1 MSSSAYRVPALHC
14 TALGITLIAT
24 LGTNTYLVGTGHD
37 RILID
42 TGEGRPEWLASLKE
56 AVSAESTN
64 ISTVILTHWHHD
76 HISGVPDLLSL
87 FPQAQIYK
95 NNPALKGDPSV
106 WKDIQDGQRFIV
118 DGAVLRALHCP
129 GHTADHMAL
138 ILEDEDAMFT
148 GDNVL
153 GHGTAVFED
162 LATYMA
168 SLETMASNVTGR
180 AYPGHGDVIEDGK
193 GRILQYISHR
203 KQREDQV
210 LEVLA
215 QAKKGQVKA
224 DGVGISSMEIVK
236 TIYVDV
242 PVNLHEA
249 AERGVVQILQKL
261 ASERKAEDV
270 QGGRWQAASSNAN
283 L

>member
-1 MSSSAYRVPALHC
+1 M
-14 TALGITLIAT
+14 

-56 AVSAESTN
+56 AVSAESTD

-87 FPQAQIYK
+87 FPKAQIYK
-95 NNPALKGDPSV
+95 NNPALKGDPAV
-106 WKDIQDGQRFIV
+106 WKDIQNGQRFSV
-118 DGAVLRALHCP
+118 EGAVLRALHCP
-129 GHTADHMAL
+129 GHTTDHMAL

-168 SLETMASNVTGR
+168 SLETMASKLSGR
-180 AYPGHGDVIEDGK
+180 AYPGHGDVIEDGR

-210 LEVLA
+210 IEVLG
-215 QAKKGQVKA
+215 QAKKEKA
-224 DGVGISSMEIVK
+224 ESVGLSSMEIVK
-236 TIYVDV
+236 KIYVDV
-242 PVNLHEA
+242 PINLHEA

-261 ASERKAEDV
+261 AVEGKAEDV
-270 QGGRWQAASSNAN
+270 QGGRWQASSASAN

>member
-1 MSSSAYRVPALHC
+1 MSSSVYRVRAIHC
-14 TALGITLIAT
+14 TAHRIKLIAT
-24 LGTNTYLVGTGHD
+24 PGTNTYLVGTGHD

-42 TGEGRPEWLASLKE
+42 TGEGRPEWLTSITE
-56 AVSAESTN
+56 AVSAESTT

-87 FPQAQIYK
+87 FPKARIYK
-95 NNPALKGDPSV
+95 NNPALKGDPTT
-106 WKDIQDGQRFIV
+106 WRDIQDGQRFSV
-118 DGAVLRALHCP
+118 DGALLRALHCP
-129 GHTADHMAL
+129 GHTTDHMAL

-168 SLETMASNVTGR
+168 SLETMASKLGGR
-180 AYPGHGDVIEDGK
+180 AYPGHGDVIEDGR

-203 KQREDQV
+203 KEREDQV
-210 LEVLA
+210 LEVLG
-215 QAKKGQVKA
+215 QAKKGKA
-224 DGVGISSMEIVK
+224 EGDGISSMEIVK

-261 ASERKAEDV
+261 ASEGKAEGV
-270 QGGRWQAASSNAN
+270 QGGRWQAASSSAN

>member
-1 MSSSAYRVPALHC
+1 MSSSVYRVRATHC
-14 TALGITLIAT
+14 TAQLIILT
-24 LGTNTYLVGTGHD
+24 VTSGTNTYLVGTGHD

-42 TGEGRPEWLASLKE
+42 TGEGRPEWLASLNE

-76 HISGVPDLLSL
+76 HISGVPDLVSL

-95 NNPALKGDPSV
+95 NNPALKGDLEV
-106 WKDIQDGQRFIV
+106 WKDIQDGQLFKV

-129 GHTADHMAL
+129 GHTTDHMAL

-162 LATYMA
+162 LATYMS
-168 SLETMASNVTGR
+168 SLETMGSKFGGR
-180 AYPGHGDVIEDGK
+180 AYPGHGDVIEDGR
-193 GRILQYISHR
+193 GRISQYISHR

-210 LEVLA
+210 LEVLDICGCSGQLARCRRAGCSTDTA
-215 QAKKGQVKA
+215 QACRRGEGGEGA
-224 DGVGISSMEIVK
+224 GGPLAGII
-236 TIYVDV
+236 
-242 PVNLHEA
+242 
-249 AERGVVQILQKL
+249 
-261 ASERKAEDV
+261 
-270 QGGRWQAASSNAN
+270 
-283 L
+283 

>member
-1 MSSSAYRVPALHC
+1 M
-14 TALGITLIAT
+14 T

-76 HISGVPDLLSL
+76 HISGVRDLLSL
-87 FPQAQIYK
+87 FPKAQIYK
-95 NNPALKGDPSV
+95 NDPALKGDPAS
-106 WKDIQDGQRFIV
+106 WKDIPDGQRFSV
-118 DGAVLRALHCP
+118 DGAALTALHCP
-129 GHTADHMAL
+129 GHTTDHMAL
-138 ILEDEDAMFT
+138 LLEDEDAMFT

-162 LATYMA
+162 LATYMS
-168 SLETMASNVTGR
+168 SLETMASKLSGR
-180 AYPGHGDVIEDGK
+180 AYPGHGDVIGDGR

-203 KQREDQV
+203 KQREGQV
-210 LEVLA
+210 LEVLGK
-215 QAKKGQVKA
+215 AKKGEA
-224 DGVGISSMEIVK
+224 ESDGIASMDIVK

-242 PVNLHEA
+242 PDNLHEA

-261 ASERKAEDV
+261 SDEGKAEEL
-270 QGGRWQAASSNAN
+270 QGGHWQASSSAN